1 MSQSKIQSPNTK
13 VPTISSLKSFIA
25 YKEIK
30 AFLDVIS
37 YTEDAEYNTLYGGS
51 TFTGNYHPNK
61 RITKWGN
68 SSTAAG
74 RYQFL
79 FKTWNEVQQI
89 LNLEDFSPKNQ
100 DIAAVYLIYKRGAI
114 SDILAGR
121 LTDACEKLSYE
132 WASLP
137 PARYGQGV
145 KTIQDI
151 TNRFKTYL
159 KKYSNYSDLC
169 ILITIA
175 AIPFLIFS
183 K

>member
-1 MSQSKIQSPNTK
+1 MSQSLKPKI
-13 VPTISSLKSFIA
+13 PTISSLKSFLN
-25 YKEIK
+25 YKEVR

-37 YTEDAEYNTLYGGS
+37 YTEGAQYDTLYGGS

-68 SSTAAG
+68 TSTAAG

-114 SDILAGR
+114 PDILSGR
-121 LTDACEKLSYE
+121 LTEACEKLSYE